1 MASSSGA
8 EEDANGETASF
19 DRQRNVQLDLRKMQL
34 PITHLDHGAR
44 ESQPEAAV
52 RGRKPS

>member
-44 ESQPEAAV
+44 ESQPEAAE